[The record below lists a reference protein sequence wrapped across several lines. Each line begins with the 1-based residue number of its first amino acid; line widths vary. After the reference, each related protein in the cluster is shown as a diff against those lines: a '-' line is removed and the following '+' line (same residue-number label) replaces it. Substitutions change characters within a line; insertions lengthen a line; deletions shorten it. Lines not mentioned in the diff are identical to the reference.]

1 MTMHAKG
8 TGRAGSRAGRRSATV
23 VCALLV
29 AVASISCKGS
39 AQVDKETA
47 AKELQRLER
56 MLAETADLH
65 THPVLTDG
73 DLDPLR
79 QAPLS
84 DARVDRAR
92 AACVRQ
98 YEAIVQA
105 QDDLARCKDLED
117 MLQARMHDLGAD
129 AADPALILAE
139 AQDVCARAFRATDH
153 IERARREC
161 DDAVGNVRKALGLMR

>member
-1 MTMHAKG
+1 M
-8 TGRAGSRAGRRSATV
+8 
-23 VCALLV
+23 
-29 AVASISCKGS
+29 
-39 AQVDKETA
+39 DKETA
-47 AKELQRLER
+47 TKELQRLER
-56 MLAETADLH
+56 LLAETADLH
-65 THPVLTDG
+65 AHPLLTDG

-79 QAPLS
+79 QVPLG

-98 YEAIVQA
+98 YEAIVKA

-153 IERARREC
+153 IDQARRDC
-161 DDAVGNVRKALGLMR
+161 DDAVGSVRKALGQMR